1 MNSYYFRGYSGSS
14 VGRKIKG
21 SYQFFNG
28 TKIKLIS
35 AKEGKTIVINFASE
49 VQEGELTMNILDSSN
64 DLVAELQTNTTGIKE
79 INSDKNQKYRL
90 VIRGTQ
96 TKGSF
101 NVNWEIS

>member
-28 TKIKLIS
+28 TKIKIIN
-35 AKEGKTIVINFASE
+35 AKEGKTIVINSASE
-49 VQEGELTMNILDSSN
+49 VKEGELTMSILDSSN
-64 DLVAELQTNTTGIKE
+64 NVVVNLETNTTGTKE
-79 INSDKNQKYRL
+79 INSDKNQTYRI

-101 NVNWEIS
+101 NVNWDIR

>member
-21 SYQFFNG
+21 SYQFFDG
-28 TKIKLIS
+28 TKIKIIN

-49 VQEGELTMNILDSSN
+49 VKEGELAMSILDSSN
-64 DLVAELQTNTTGIKE
+64 NLVVNLETNTTGTKE
-79 INSDKNQKYRL
+79 INSAKNQKYRI

-101 NVNWEIS
+101 NVSWEIN

>member
-1 MNSYYFRGYSGSS
+1 MNKYYFRGYSGSS

-21 SYQFFNG
+21 SYQFFDG
-28 TKIKLIS
+28 TKIKVIS

-49 VQEGELTMNILDSSN
+49 VQEGELTMSILDPSN

-90 VIRGTQ
+90 VIRGMQ

-101 NVNWEIS
+101 NVNWEIN

>member
-1 MNSYYFRGYSGSS
+1 MNSYYFRGYRGSN

-28 TKIKLIS
+28 TKIKVIN

-49 VQEGELTMNILDSSN
+49 VKEGELTMSILDSSN
-64 DLVAELQTNTTGIKE
+64 NIVVNLEINTTGTKE
-79 INSDKNQKYRL
+79 INSDKYQKYRL

-101 NVNWEIS
+101 NVNWEMN